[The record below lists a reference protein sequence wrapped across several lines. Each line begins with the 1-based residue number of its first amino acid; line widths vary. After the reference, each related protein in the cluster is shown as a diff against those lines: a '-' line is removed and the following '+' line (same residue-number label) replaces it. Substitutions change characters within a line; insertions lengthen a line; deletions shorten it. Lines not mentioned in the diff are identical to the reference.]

1 MKKDL
6 YKKLLSLQTKLFYIK
21 EDFPEH
27 HYDTGV
33 NMLADCLNELCEAL
47 IPQTNS
53 VFLTELEEDNINKAA
68 RQDMLNKNNKYE
80 DKDGKIHECE

>member
-53 VFLTELEEDNINKAA
+53 VFLTEFRR
-68 RQDMLNKNNKYE
+68 RQHKQSSTTRYVK
-80 DKDGKIHECE
+80 